1 MAYFTKEDV
10 KNINA
15 LVISLVVFA
24 IFALGFWLG
33 GVDWF
38 VTRNEEPVLLSSSQ
52 CYSRLAQAVQRGN
65 KDKFSIVKEL
75 NIRYNTCIE

>member
-24 IFALGFWLG
+24 IFSLGFWLG

-38 VTRNEEPVLLSSSQ
+38 VTRNEEAGTCFFISVLFAACAGGAARQ
-52 CYSRLAQAVQRGN
+52 
-65 KDKFSIVKEL
+65 
-75 NIRYNTCIE
+75 

>member
-24 IFALGFWLG
+24 IFALGF
-33 GVDWF
+33 
-38 VTRNEEPVLLSSSQ
+38 
-52 CYSRLAQAVQRGN
+52 
-65 KDKFSIVKEL
+65 
-75 NIRYNTCIE
+75 

>member
-38 VTRNEEPVLLSSSQ
+38 VTRNEGAGTSFFISVLFAACAGGAARQ
-52 CYSRLAQAVQRGN
+52 
-65 KDKFSIVKEL
+65 
-75 NIRYNTCIE
+75 

>member
-38 VTRNEEPVLLSSSQ
+38 VTRNEEAGTSFFISVLFAARAGGAARQ
-52 CYSRLAQAVQRGN
+52 
-65 KDKFSIVKEL
+65 
-75 NIRYNTCIE
+75 